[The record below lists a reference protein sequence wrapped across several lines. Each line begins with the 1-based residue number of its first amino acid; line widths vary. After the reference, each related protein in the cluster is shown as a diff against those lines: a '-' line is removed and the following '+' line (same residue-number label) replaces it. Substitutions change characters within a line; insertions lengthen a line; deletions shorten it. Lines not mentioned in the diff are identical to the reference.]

1 MTSLNFENL
10 VSLKGKKWSGSKA
23 PKKILIIRLQAFGDV
38 VITLPYLQSL
48 RNQLPAS
55 TQLDFLT
62 RTRMSDI
69 PIGMDMFTNVYALRG
84 GNSVKREFLW
94 FLLMY
99 PLLLMKGYDVVMD
112 LQNHRFSKLI
122 RHLLF
127 PAAWVE
133 FDKES
138 SLYAGMRTKRSID
151 FCGLAEVDFSAPL
164 VLKKE
169 VESTLVAFNLPTDAD
184 WVVLNP
190 AGFFETRNWAKEK
203 YIEFCEHWMKQEKR
217 KTYFLLLG
225 EASMRE
231 KATWFEQQLG
241 SRCINLVCK
250 TNALEALQVLSKCKL
265 VVSED
270 SGLFHMSCA
279 MGVPTIG
286 IYGSTRNDWTNPL
299 QNHTFCFN
307 SSDMECGDCMLQK
320 CIHKKV
326 LCLDRIGS
334 EEVLN
339 KALSLLAKTPQRN

>member
-1 MTSLNFENL
+1 MNFATPVSLN
-10 VSLKGKKWSGSKA
+10 GKKWNSAKA

-69 PIGMDMFTNVYALRG
+69 PIGMEMFTNVFVLRG
-84 GNSVKREFLW
+84 GNSVKREFFW

-99 PLLLMKGYDVVMD
+99 PLLLIKGYDVVMD
-112 LQNHRFSKLI
+112 LQNHRFSKFI

-133 FDKES
+133 FDKKS
-138 SLYAGMRTKRSID
+138 PHYAGLRTKRSID
-151 FCGLAEVDFSAPL
+151 FCGLADVEFSTPL
-164 VLKKE
+164 ILKKE
-169 VESTLVAFNLPTDAD
+169 LESTLESLNLPSDSD
-184 WVVLNP
+184 LIVINP
-190 AGFFETRNWAKEK
+190 AGFYETRNWAKEK
-203 YIEFCEHWMKQEKR
+203 YVEFCERWMKQEKR
-217 KTYFLLLG
+217 NSYFLLLG
-225 EASMRE
+225 EESMRE
-231 KATWFEQQLG
+231 KATWFEQKLG

-250 TNALEALQVLSKCKL
+250 TSALEALQVLSKCKL

-286 IYGSTRNDWTNPL
+286 IYGSTRNDWTNPK

-320 CIHKKV
+320 CVHKKV
-326 LCLDRIGS
+326 LCLDRIS
-334 EEVLN
+334 AEDVLN
-339 KALSLLAKTPQRN
+339 KALSLLAKTPPRN